1 MNELLIKKRALSK
14 AKALERKEGEYPIL
28 TKFRRMR

>member
-1 MNELLIKKRALSK
+1 MNELLIKREQLSK

-28 TKFRRMR
+28 TEFRRMR